1 MSPADRIS
9 TAEGLPT
16 AAPVTDEQR
25 RVATKAVV
33 AASIGNA
40 LEWFDIIVYASFAVV
55 ISKLFFPET
64 SGVTALLY
72 TFGAFG
78 VSYLV
83 RPLGAMVLG
92 SYGDRAGRKAA
103 LTMTIGIMMVGT
115 AIMAFAPTAATIGS
129 AAGLLILLSRLLQ
142 GFSAGGEFGTATA
155 FLIEHAPDRK
165 AFYASWQVATQ
176 GASMFLASLFGYGL
190 NTWLTTEQLESWG
203 WRVPFI
209 FGMLIGPVGL
219 YIRSRMSET
228 PEFAETETVKSPL
241 WSTIGHNTS
250 RVLTGAACV
259 GLATISVYLILYMPT
274 FAVKSLELPAY
285 AGYFGGIISGLV
297 TLCGVPYVG
306 ALADRVGP
314 VVIMRA
320 ASIAAVVLA
329 WPMFALLVANPTVW
343 GLTVVEVVLGVIM
356 ALYFGPLPALLSE
369 LFPTAIR
376 TTGLSVSYN
385 LGVTLFGGFAPLV
398 LTWLIDK
405 TGSLLSPS
413 VYYIAIALLSLVGL
427 FVARSRFVTR

>member
-1 MSPADRIS
+1 MSAPDTTR
-9 TAEGLPT
+9 TE
-16 AAPVTDEQR
+16 AARAATTDEQR

-64 SGVTALLY
+64 TGVTALLY

-285 AGYFGGIISGLV
+285 AGYLGGIISGLV

-314 VVIMRA
+314 VIIMRVA
-320 ASIAAVVLA
+320 GIAAVVLA

-376 TTGLSVSYN
+376 TTGLSISYN

-398 LTWLIDK
+398 LTWLIDR

>member
-1 MSPADRIS
+1 MSQTTAPAVAT
-9 TAEGLPT
+9 TA
-16 AAPVTDEQR
+16 EQR

-64 SGVTALLY
+64 SGVTGLIY

-115 AIMAFAPTAATIGS
+115 AIMAFAPTAETIGA
-129 AAGLLILLSRLLQ
+129 AAGLVILLSRLLQ

-176 GASMFLASLFGYGL
+176 GASMFLASLFGFGL
-190 NTWLTTEQLESWG
+190 NTWLSTEQLESWG
-203 WRVPFI
+203 WRVPFV

-228 PEFAETETVKSPL
+228 PDFMESEKVKSPL
-241 WSTIGHNTS
+241 WSTIGHNTE
-250 RVLTGAACV
+250 RVLTGAAVV
-259 GLATISVYLILYMPT
+259 GLATISVYLILFMPT
-274 FAVKSLELPAY
+274 FAVKSLGLPAY
-285 AGYFGGIISGLV
+285 AGYLGGIISGLV
-297 TLCGVPYVG
+297 TLVGVPFIG

-314 VVIMRA
+314 VVIMRSA
-320 ASIAAVVLA
+320 TITAIVLA
-329 WPMFALLVANPTVW
+329 WPMFKLLVDNPSVW
-343 GLTVVEVVLGVIM
+343 GLTVVEVILGVLM
-356 ALYFGPLPALLSE
+356 ALYFGPLPALLAE
-369 LFPTAIR
+369 LFPTNIR

-413 VYYIAIALLSLVGL
+413 LYYIAIAVLSLFGL
-427 FVARSRFVTR
+427 VVARSRYVER

>member
-1 MSPADRIS
+1 MSQTTAPAVAT
-9 TAEGLPT
+9 TA
-16 AAPVTDEQR
+16 EQR

-64 SGVTALLY
+64 SGVTGLIY

-115 AIMAFAPTAATIGS
+115 AIMAFAPTAESIGA
-129 AAGLLILLSRLLQ
+129 AAGLVILLSRLLQ

-176 GASMFLASLFGYGL
+176 GASMFLASLFGFGL
-190 NTWLTTEQLESWG
+190 NTWLSTEQLESWG
-203 WRVPFI
+203 WRVPFV

-228 PEFAETETVKSPL
+228 PDFMESEKVKSPL
-241 WSTIGHNTS
+241 WSTIGHNTE
-250 RVLTGAACV
+250 RVLTGAAVV
-259 GLATISVYLILYMPT
+259 GLATISVYLILFMPT
-274 FAVKSLELPAY
+274 FAVKSLGLPAY
-285 AGYFGGIISGLV
+285 AGYLGGIISGLV
-297 TLCGVPYVG
+297 TLVGVPFIG

-314 VVIMRA
+314 VVIMRSA
-320 ASIAAVVLA
+320 TITAIVLA
-329 WPMFALLVANPTVW
+329 WPMFKLLVDNPSVW
-343 GLTVVEVVLGVIM
+343 GLTVVEVILGVLM
-356 ALYFGPLPALLSE
+356 ALYFGPLPALLAE
-369 LFPTAIR
+369 LFPTNIR

-413 VYYIAIALLSLVGL
+413 LYYIAIAVLSLFGL
-427 FVARSRFVTR
+427 VVARSRYVER

>member
-1 MSPADRIS
+1 MSAPDTTR
-9 TAEGLPT
+9 TQ
-16 AAPVTDEQR
+16 AARAATTDEQR
-25 RVATKAVV
+25 RAATKAVV

-64 SGVTALLY
+64 TGVTALLY

-285 AGYFGGIISGLV
+285 AGYLGGIISGLV

-398 LTWLIDK
+398 LTWLIDR

>member
-1 MSPADRIS
+1 MSAPDTTR
-9 TAEGLPT
+9 TE
-16 AAPVTDEQR
+16 AARAATTDEQR

-64 SGVTALLY
+64 TGVTALLY

-285 AGYFGGIISGLV
+285 AGYLGGIISGLV

-314 VVIMRA
+314 VVIMRVA
-320 ASIAAVVLA
+320 GIAAVVLA

-376 TTGLSVSYN
+376 TTGLSISYN

-398 LTWLIDK
+398 LTWLIDR

>member
-1 MSPADRIS
+1 MSAPDTTR
-9 TAEGLPT
+9 T
-16 AAPVTDEQR
+16 AAATAATTDEQR
-25 RVATKAVV
+25 RVATRAVV

-64 SGVTALLY
+64 TGVTALLY

-103 LTMTIGIMMVGT
+103 LTLTIGIMMVGT

-176 GASMFLASLFGYGL
+176 GASMFLASLFGFGL
-190 NTWLTTEQLESWG
+190 NSWLTTEQLESWG

-228 PEFAETETVKSPL
+228 PEFAQTETVKSPL
-241 WSTIGHNTS
+241 WSTIGHNTA

-274 FAVKSLELPAY
+274 FAVKSLELPAS
-285 AGYFGGIISGLV
+285 AGYLGGIISGLV
-297 TLCGVPYVG
+297 TLVGVPYVG

-314 VVIMRA
+314 IVIMRA
-320 ASIAAVVLA
+320 ATVAAVVLA
-329 WPMFALLVANPTVW
+329 WPMFALLIANPTVW
-343 GLTVVEVVLGVIM
+343 GLTVVEVILGVIM

-369 LFPTAIR
+369 LFPTQIR
-376 TTGLSVSYN
+376 TTGLSISYN

-398 LTWLIDK
+398 LTWLIDR
-405 TGSLLSPS
+405 TGSLHSPS
-413 VYYIAIALLSLVGL
+413 LYYIAIALLSLVGL
-427 FVARSRFVTR
+427 LVARSRFVTR

>member
-1 MSPADRIS
+1 MSAPDTTR
-9 TAEGLPT
+9 TQ
-16 AAPVTDEQR
+16 AAPAATTDEQR
-25 RVATKAVV
+25 RAATKAVV

-64 SGVTALLY
+64 TGVTALLY

-285 AGYFGGIISGLV
+285 AGYLGGIISGLV

-413 VYYIAIALLSLVGL
+413 VYYIAIALLSLGGL